1 MTCQK
6 MVVVTQHF
14 QQLLR
19 VSPCHSKKMDY
30 SLSPDTRT
38 HVEHLL
44 LLDDVWKEV
53 EADVEQEQE
62 ADVEQEQLA
71 NSHCP
76 EQGRG
81 ELAEVVSQL
90 E

>member
-53 EADVEQEQE
+53 EADVEQEQ
-62 ADVEQEQLA
+62 VA